1 MKYLLWPFKLA
12 ALIVLT
18 VFVIEFAVAL
28 AVVGVI
34 FWLINRLIM
43 YVDARIKAKQENVSL
58 P

>member
-18 VFVIEFAVAL
+18 IFVLEFAVAL

-43 YVDARIKAKQENVSL
+43 YIDARIKTKRQNVSL

>member
-18 VFVIEFAVAL
+18 VFVIEFAVVL

-34 FWLINRLIM
+34 FWLINRLIL

>member
-18 VFVIEFAVAL
+18 AFVIEFAVVL

-34 FWLINRLIM
+34 FWLINRLIL

>member
-34 FWLINRLIM
+34 FWLINRIILYI
-43 YVDARIKAKQENVSL
+43 DARIKAKQENVSL